1 MILECILAIFILS
14 IGFGLLLNMV
24 KVDNK
29 SFKIRDDM
37 RTYNILFGNVI
48 SEIKFNTTIEELEE
62 RFKENKIKIGI
73 DKDIF
78 KKLKTENILDI
89 DNESEDKFI
98 EIIKIKNEDNRL
110 LLNFKLLENNEDVIL
125 EKEVEKELWME
136 ERELKEVIH

>member
-1 MILECILAIFILS
+1 MLECILAIFILT
-14 IGFGLLLNMV
+14 IGFGLFLNML

-29 SFKIRDDM
+29 SFKIRNDM
-37 RTYNILFGNVI
+37 RIYNVLFGNVI

-78 KKLKTENILDI
+78 KKLKTENILNIDSKDI
-89 DNESEDKFI
+89 DKFI
-98 EIIKIKNEDNRL
+98 EIIKIKNDDDKL

>member
-89 DNESEDKFI
+89 DSKDIDKFI
-98 EIIKIKNEDNRL
+98 EIIKIKNDDDKL

>member
-1 MILECILAIFILS
+1 MILECILAIFVLS
-14 IGFGLLLNMV
+14 IGFGLFLNMV

-37 RTYNILFGNVI
+37 RNYSILFGNVI

-62 RFKENKIKIGI
+62 RFKEDKIKIGV

-89 DNESEDKFI
+89 DSKDTNKFI
-98 EIIKIKNEDNRL
+98 EIIKIKNQDDSL
-110 LLNFKLLENNEDVIL
+110 LLKFKLFENDEDIIL

-136 ERELKEVIH
+136 EKDLKEDIH

>member
-1 MILECILAIFILS
+1 MLECILAIFILT
-14 IGFGLLLNMV
+14 IGFGLFLNML

-29 SFKIRDDM
+29 SFKIRNDM
-37 RTYNILFGNVI
+37 RIYNVLFGNVI

-78 KKLKTENILDI
+78 KKLKTENILNIDSKDI
-89 DNESEDKFI
+89 DKFI
-98 EIIKIKNEDNRL
+98 EIIKIKNEDNKL

>member
-78 KKLKTENILDI
+78 KKLKTENILNIDSKDI
-89 DNESEDKFI
+89 DKFI
-98 EIIKIKNEDNRL
+98 EIIKIKNDDDKL

>member
-1 MILECILAIFILS
+1 MLECILAIFILT
-14 IGFGLLLNMV
+14 IGFGLFLNML
-24 KVDNK
+24 KADNK

-37 RTYNILFGNVI
+37 RIYNVLFGNVI

-78 KKLKTENILDI
+78 KKLKTENILNIDSKDI
-89 DNESEDKFI
+89 DKFI